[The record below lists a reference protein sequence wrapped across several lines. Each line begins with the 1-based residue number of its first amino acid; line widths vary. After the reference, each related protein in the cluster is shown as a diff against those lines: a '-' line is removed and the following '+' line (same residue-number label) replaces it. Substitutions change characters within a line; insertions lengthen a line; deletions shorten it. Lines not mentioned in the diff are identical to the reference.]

1 MNGDVKFF
9 FSLCYREVLKLCLRW
24 TSFLFVWLCSLVS
37 GLLLVVVH
45 SGEKLLAMDDDG
57 YSDPYCIV
65 TANKE
70 KVPHISGTDNP
81 SNLNNLFK
89 TNVFEFCL
97 TSSEALLIQ
106 ACRINAFCFQPLKCR
121 TESKNRDLANTFFD
135 ASCMYLPLQPNLFSL
150 TNQVW
155 FLWLTFIR
163 KLF

>member
-1 MNGDVKFF
+1 M
-9 FSLCYREVLKLCLRW
+9 
-24 TSFLFVWLCSLVS
+24 S

-97 TSSEALLIQ
+97 TS
-106 ACRINAFCFQPLKCR
+106 
-121 TESKNRDLANTFFD
+121 
-135 ASCMYLPLQPNLFSL
+135 
-150 TNQVW
+150 
-155 FLWLTFIR
+155 
-163 KLF
+163 

>member
-1 MNGDVKFF
+1 M
-9 FSLCYREVLKLCLRW
+9 
-24 TSFLFVWLCSLVS
+24 S

-106 ACRINAFCFQPLKCR
+106 ACRINAFCFQPLKCK

-135 ASCMYLPLQPNLFSL
+135 TSCMYLPLQPNLFSL
-150 TNQVW
+150 TNQV
-155 FLWLTFIR
+155 
-163 KLF
+163 